1 MARLRL
7 VNCCARWTCALALL
21 LAAVL
26 FTSAASAQ
34 TYADQGAAYKACMEY
49 ITNYV
54 NVRPTTTRS
63 PSCPSKVQGSSTI
76 YEGRNEYVDGVGN
89 WGNYIKHGSFMY
101 TTANSC
107 STRVDGQAGMINGT
121 LYSGGVCDNGC
132 KVQPNLDPGTN
143 FSIRE
148 SGNPNA
154 IPVRSGTWRASG
166 QVCSIVDT
174 QPKPDAKDEYCHTTS
189 SGHQVCKGKDRTCV
203 TSPSGFRTCASDSA
217 NTKGHTATNNSRT
230 EATSISAPNTPP
242 NAPTNRPGEDWKPS
256 GGTTNITNNN
266 NGNTTN
272 TQNYNNQGTPNGNQP
287 TPGDGSG
294 PGAGGSNGN
303 GEQGEGNGNSASGG
317 GDCAAPPSTSGDPIL
332 GMIATQTWAT
342 RCATEKGNSAK
353 VTGDIGNCDAAFSV
367 EGDSVQANQLRAQR
381 AQLCAGRPGE
391 GQGSSANPHDGAEDV
406 DGPGKWSWKFDKD
419 LIDTSGFGGG
429 SCPQLG
435 TIDFGRFGAVSLDG
449 TAWWCSL
456 IAAIRTVMLLLG
468 MFIAFRIVFG
478 D

>member
-1 MARLRL
+1 MAGIRL
-7 VNCCARWTCALALL
+7 VSTWAASMALL
-21 LAAVL
+21 LAA
-26 FTSAASAQ
+26 FPATAAM
-34 TYADQGAAYKACMEY
+34 YPDQGRAYAACQADIKSGPAGWQPMKCAP
-49 ITNYV
+49 NYY
-54 NVRPTTTRS
+54 ND
-63 PSCPSKVQGSSTI
+63 GSGI
-76 YEGRNEYVDGVGN
+76 YYAWDLNGRAVG
-89 WGNYIKHGSFMY
+89 WSY
-101 TTANSC
+101 TWPANSRC
-107 STRVDGQAGMINGT
+107 SNRVDGQAGMINGT

-143 FSIRE
+143 YSIRE

-154 IPVRSGTWRASG
+154 IAVRSGTWKATG
-166 QVCSIVDT
+166 DVCSITDT

-203 TSPSGFRTCASDSA
+203 TSPSGFRTCASDTA
-217 NTKGHTATNNSRT
+217 NEKGHTATNNPRT
-230 EATSISAPNTPP
+230 EATSISSPNTPP

-256 GGTTNITNNN
+256 GPSTSVTNNN
-266 NGNTTN
+266 SGTTYN

-303 GEQGEGNGNSASGG
+303 GDKGEGSGNSASGG
-317 GDCAAPPSTSGDPIL
+317 GNCQTPPATSGDPIL

-342 RCATEKGNSAK
+342 RCAAEKGNSAK

-391 GQGSSANPHDGAEDV
+391 GQGSGSNPHEGAEDV

-449 TAWWCSL
+449 TTWWCSL
-456 IAAIRTVMLLLG
+456 ISAMRTVMLLLG